1 VAHTPREQQYFRGVA
16 AVPRRQRRANGDT
29 ADLPRVVEP
38 LAPTLY
44 DTSAPGRSRLAAP
57 RGMVVRRRWR
67 QLRSGAGWSW
77 TGVSVLLT
85 CWGIWVLSV
94 RGTELVGPVIGLV
107 LVLATGLL
115 LFVLARLL
123 GRAVVERTLGRERRS
138 AWPSHL
144 TVCVF
149 LTAAGITFLQQTLW
163 IRDSLRWIGDGW
175 SWLADNWPG

>member
-1 VAHTPREQQYFRGVA
+1 VANEPRGQDYYRGVA
-16 AVPRRQRRANGDT
+16 SVPRRRPARGEDT
-29 ADLPRVVEP
+29 ADLPRVEP

-44 DTSAPGRSRLAAP
+44 DARRDRLQVAP

-67 QLRSGAGWSW
+67 TLRSGAGWTW
-77 TGVSVLLT
+77 TGVSILLI

-94 RGTELVGPVIGLV
+94 RGTDLVGPVIGLM

-123 GRAVVERTLGRERRS
+123 GRALLERTLHRERSS

-149 LTAAGITFLQQTLW
+149 LTMAGITFLQQTLW
-163 IRDSLRWIGDGW
+163 IRDSWDWIGDGW
-175 SWLADNWPG
+175 QAITDLFPE